1 MSHPPGPR
9 LTVDTIIEYHQGIV
23 LIKRKY
29 PPPGWALPGGFVE
42 QGETLEEAAV
52 REAHEETGLKVTLHR
67 QFHSYSDPARDP
79 RGHTVSVVFV
89 ARGEGTLRA
98 ADDAARAEVFLKHQG
113 LPGDIAFDHAAIL
126 TDYFKG
132 RY

>member
-1 MSHPPGPR
+1 MSCTPGPR
-9 LTVDTIIEYHQGIV
+9 ITVDAIIEYRQGIV

-29 PPPGWALPGGFVE
+29 PPPGWALPGGFV
-42 QGETLEEAAV
+42 QLGETLEEAAV
-52 REAHEETGLKVTLHR
+52 REAREETGLRVTLGR
-67 QFHSYSDPARDP
+67 QFHCYSAPARDP

-89 ARGEGTLRA
+89 ASGEGTLVA
-98 ADDAARAEVFLKHQG
+98 ADDAAQAEVFQPED
-113 LPGDIAFDHAAIL
+113 LPGEIAFDHAAIL